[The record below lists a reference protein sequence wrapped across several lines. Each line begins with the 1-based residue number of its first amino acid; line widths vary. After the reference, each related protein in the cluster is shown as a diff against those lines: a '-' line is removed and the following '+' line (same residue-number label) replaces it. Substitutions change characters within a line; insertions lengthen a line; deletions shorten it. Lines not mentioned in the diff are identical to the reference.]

1 MSHRM
6 AVDDKKG
13 SNQVR
18 QQLSSALSRG
28 GWGGCE
34 HNLFQTAYVSQFP
47 QDCILIDHDLHIFKM
62 MARRYDLC

>member
-6 AVDDKKG
+6 AVNDKKG

-34 HNLFQTAYVSQFP
+34 HNLFQTAYVS
-47 QDCILIDHDLHIFKM
+47 
-62 MARRYDLC
+62 